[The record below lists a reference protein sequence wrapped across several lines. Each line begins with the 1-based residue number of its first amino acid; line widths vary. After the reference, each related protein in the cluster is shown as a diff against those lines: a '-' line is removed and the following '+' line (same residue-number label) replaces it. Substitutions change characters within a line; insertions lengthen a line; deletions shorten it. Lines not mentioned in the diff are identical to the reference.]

1 MPLALIE
8 KPVPR
13 HIVEIDRSAVLR
25 LVRQQV
31 ATYQLDMARMT
42 VVTAAAA
49 GYQATTATM
58 AALAG
63 ASKVVALTRES
74 KGYPN
79 AADAAAATLALA
91 RAAGVLERIEVLD
104 HLDSRRWGDVDIVA
118 AAPQVVGPISRSIV
132 ELLSSRAIISLMAE
146 PWELRPGF
154 VDVESCRDIGIK
166 VVAPNL
172 GHPAVMLFPE
182 LARLSC
188 VLLEEAGLEPLGARL
203 AVVSDTPCASFI
215 GRALSEHGATVS
227 VFSHPMHLTES
238 AWDAIVV
245 AMRPSDK
252 PAMNINS
259 LGRISESAPK
269 VLLVQFSGE
278 IDRSAATYFGMRI
291 WPPKKPGRGQLG
303 LPLDVLGPAPTIR
316 KAAAGLKAAELAYRG
331 AGLGGGAI
339 GFVVEDMADPIGS

>member
-1 MPLALIE
+1 MPLAFIE
-8 KPVPR
+8 RPVPR
-13 HIVEIDRSAVLR
+13 HIVEIDRSAVLQ

-31 ATYQLDMARMT
+31 ATYQLDLAGMT

-49 GYQATTATM
+49 GYQATAATM

-63 ASKVVALTRES
+63 ASKVVAITRES

-91 RAAGVLERIEVLD
+91 RAAGVLQRIEILD

-118 AAPQVVGPISRSIV
+118 VSAQVGPISRSIV
-132 ELLSSRAIISLMAE
+132 ELLPSRAIISLMAE

-182 LARLSC
+182 LGRLSC
-188 VLLEEAGLEPLGARL
+188 MLLEEAGLEPLGARL
-203 AVVSDTPCASFI
+203 AVISDTPCASFI
-215 GRALSEHGATVS
+215 GRALSECGAIVS
-227 VFSHPMHLTES
+227 VFSHPMHLT
-238 AWDAIVV
+238 ANTWDGIVV

-259 LGRISESAPK
+259 LGWISKSAPK
-269 VLLVQFSGE
+269 ALLIQFSGE

-316 KAAAGLKAAELAYRG
+316 KAAAGLKAAELGYRG
-331 AGLGGGAI
+331 AELGRDAI
-339 GFVVEDMADPIGS
+339 GFVVEDMTDHTGS